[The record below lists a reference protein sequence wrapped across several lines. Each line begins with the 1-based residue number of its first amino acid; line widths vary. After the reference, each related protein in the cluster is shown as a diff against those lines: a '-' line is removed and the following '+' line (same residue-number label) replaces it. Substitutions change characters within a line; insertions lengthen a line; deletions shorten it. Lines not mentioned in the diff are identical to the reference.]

1 MVVRKNALVGIESE
15 FFTVNKEGELL
26 NKADR
31 ILDLL
36 KNTKVAGFIQEE
48 IGHSML
54 EINSK
59 PEKNISMLAVN
70 YLKQLRSVIETARKE
85 EIFLLPLG
93 CYPAKSKPKIRK
105 RSWYSNQT
113 AVFGKENIHY
123 VSKICGLHFHY
134 TLPKGIVG
142 RESRGIKS
150 LRKSYAKD
158 IFLNQYN
165 FVIAADPACTTFA
178 QSSPFVDG
186 KYIAKDSRTLIYR
199 DMSIK
204 NGIHGLYSTHPILG
218 GLPNYEFTLEDLR
231 HLASKR
237 KNLYLDILHERGI
250 SVKDTILYPELKF
263 MWGPLRINKIGTLEY
278 RGLDMNLPSYIF
290 ALTALLRSA
299 LRGIMELNL
308 QVLPSD
314 IGEKE
319 PFKIEDQIVYLPPF
333 SIVKSTEFLSTV
345 YGFEN
350 SSVYSYCEALLRF
363 VSKISEKEETEQFSF
378 IKDML
383 KKKKTL
389 SDEILG
395 LVKKNGYS
403 PDDVPDEFLQYIA
416 IYYARLLEKDI
427 DKTIEFFESKQ

>member
-15 FFTVNKEGELL
+15 FFTVNKEGKLL

-31 ILDLL
+31 IIDLL

-59 PEKNISMLAVN
+59 PEKNIGILAVN
-70 YLKQLRSVIETARKE
+70 YLKQLKDVIKTAEKE

-93 CYPAKSKPKIRK
+93 CYPAKSKPRIRK
-105 RSWYSNQT
+105 RSWYKNQS
-113 AVFGKENIHY
+113 AVLGKKNFHY
-123 VSKICGLHFHY
+123 VTKICGLHFHY

-142 RESRGIKS
+142 SEERIKS
-150 LRKSYAKD
+150 LQRSYAKD

-165 FVIAADPACTTFA
+165 FMIAADPACITFA

-186 KYIAKDSRTLIYR
+186 KHIAKDSRTLIYR

-204 NGIHGLYSTHPILG
+204 NGVHGLYSTHPILG

-237 KNLYLDILHERGI
+237 KNLYLDILYEKGVP
-250 SVKDTILYPELKF
+250 VKDAIFYPELKF
-263 MWGPLRINKIGTLEY
+263 MWGPLRVNKIGTLEY
-278 RGLDMNLPSYIF
+278 RGMDITLPGYVF
-290 ALTALLRSA
+290 AVAALLRTA

-350 SSVYSYCEALLRF
+350 SSVYSYCEAFFRF
-363 VSKISEKEETEQFSF
+363 VSKISEGEEKEQFSF

-403 PDDVPDEFLQYIA
+403 PDDVPDEFLQYVA
-416 IYYARLLEKDI
+416 VYYARLLEKDI
-427 DKTIEFFESKQ
+427 DRTIEFFESRQ